1 MNWGRRSKSLWDT
14 LYLPQLRIEELWY
27 NIPYLCERCYTQ
39 HALNILG
46 KKDKKQDMH
55 IKTIF
60 VCIFN
65 AVISCIFLS
74 YREKMVSLHRI
85 IRSNFW
91 VSQSDLVLQPQITGP
106 YWLVTSGFWLL
117 KQSIVT
123 VTKGKENKSLRKR
136 VLMPKCCLDKQCD
149 LEPEGYFGG

>member
-14 LYLPQLRIEELWY
+14 SYLPQLRIEELWY
-27 NIPYLCERCYTQ
+27 NIPHLCEHCYTP

-60 VCIFN
+60 VFIFN
-65 AVISCIFLS
+65 AVVSCIFLS

-85 IRSNFW
+85 IRSKLY
-91 VSQSDLVLQPQITGP
+91 DPPHVL
-106 YWLVTSGFWLL
+106 
-117 KQSIVT
+117 
-123 VTKGKENKSLRKR
+123 N
-136 VLMPKCCLDKQCD
+136 M
-149 LEPEGYFGG
+149 